1 MIQID
6 DVVVSLDVL
15 REKFVCNLDACKGE
29 CCIEGDAGA
38 PVELDEVEK
47 LEEVLPV
54 IWDELSPEA
63 CAVIDKQGVVYTD
76 EEGDLVTSIV
86 NGKDC
91 VLTCY
96 DEKGYCYCAIEK
108 AYREGRCDFYKPV
121 SCHLYPIR
129 VGDYGPYKAV
139 NYHRWDVC
147 KAAVLL
153 GQKENVPVY
162 KFLKEP
168 LVRKFG
174 EDWYK
179 ELENVAEELRKQ
191 KEREY
196 KERMK
201 QREKE
206 RKLKEKE
213 YKAKLKAREK
223 ARKEALKAKEKAAK
237 EKQKNKD

>member
-15 REKFVCNLDACKGE
+15 REKFLCNLEACKGE

-38 PVELDEVEK
+38 PVEFEEIEK

-54 IWDELSPEA
+54 IWDELSAEA
-63 CAVIDKQGVVYTD
+63 RGVVYTD

-86 NGKDC
+86 NNKDC
-91 VLTCY
+91 VFTCY
-96 DEKGYCYCAIEK
+96 DEKGCCYCAIEK
-108 AYREGRCDFYKPV
+108 AFREGKTDFYKPV

-129 VGDYGPYKAV
+129 IGDYGPYKAV

-153 GQKENVPVY
+153 GRKEDVPVY

-168 LVRKFG
+168 LIRKFG
-174 EDWYK
+174 EEWYA
-179 ELENVAEELRKQ
+179 ELELAAGEMKKQ
-191 KEREY
+191 G
-196 KERMK
+196 M
-201 QREKE
+201 
-206 RKLKEKE
+206 L
-213 YKAKLKAREK
+213 
-223 ARKEALKAKEKAAK
+223 
-237 EKQKNKD
+237 

>member
-6 DVVVSLDVL
+6 DVVISLDVF
-15 REKFVCNLDACKGE
+15 REKFLCNLDACKGE

-54 IWDELSPEA
+54 VWDELSPEA
-63 CAVIDKQGVVYTD
+63 RAVIDKQGVVYTD

-86 NGKDC
+86 NHKDC
-91 VLTCY
+91 VFTCY

-108 AYREGRCDFYKPV
+108 AFRAGKTDLYKPI

-129 VGDYGPYKAV
+129 IGDYGPYKAV
-139 NYHRWDVC
+139 NYHRWNVC

-153 GQKENVPVY
+153 GQKENLPVY

-174 EDWYK
+174 EEWYK
-179 ELENVAEELRKQ
+179 ELEIAAEEL
-191 KEREY
+191 
-196 KERMK
+196 
-201 QREKE
+201 QR
-206 RKLKEKE
+206 RGMM
-213 YKAKLKAREK
+213 
-223 ARKEALKAKEKAAK
+223 
-237 EKQKNKD
+237 